1 VSLANQPSNVHG
13 APLISRMFGC
23 GTGIVVVSIKEI
35 RYQEQDH
42 HLPYSPIVLSLRDTM
57 TALHRGK
64 KQYKD
69 WVYTVPEWNGVQKQ
83 NEVEGEQGF
92 TYI

>member
-1 VSLANQPSNVHG
+1 MG
-13 APLISRMFGC
+13 RMFGC

-64 KQYKD
+64 KQHKD
-69 WVYTVPEWNGVQKQ
+69 WVFTVPEWNGVQKQ

-92 TYI
+92 AYI